1 MTSQNSSR
9 YMDECRYLQQQYNE
23 LSQKHDTLIHK
34 HENQSL
40 MLKNAND
47 QIIRLNGV
55 LRNKEQ

>member
-1 MTSQNSSR
+1 
-9 YMDECRYLQQQYNE
+9 MDECRYIQQQYNE
-23 LSQKHDTLIHK
+23 LSQKHDTLMHK